1 MAAARSHNRH
11 SHSHSDDAKNDGRG
25 VSFIDYASSDRSGNC
40 LGVLHAIFNSAN
52 TNVIELMVTPH
63 GEIYVG
69 PDGTAPQQL
78 DSGVKI
84 STINFARPGV
94 VNWSD
99 DTVNKIA
106 LKTIERFATNE
117 HEFQNL
123 LDILTTGTAP
133 NPPPFGLSV
142 DEIIFACTLRIMY
155 LLEKSDRVHQG
166 RMTYKIRNQE
176 DLLPGSESLGAT
188 EHSFTLNFFTNRPMT
203 TQRNLVPGESPDQ
216 SLMTEEFGTLCI
228 DIFKGKTTQHS
239 RLEMFSKLLQDKNVR
254 IVLPTVVQLPK
265 LYTLSRDEHRSRYKS
280 TTPALVIP
288 SKVRKEKGLEH
299 KVVALS
305 KLPPNIVSRDA
316 FISYVSTVL
325 RNMHNINC
333 YNWMV
338 GDKRGYKNVKVPHNY
353 FNKITDLPG
362 VFDDQFKEDIN
373 DPSTFWNKLCII
385 FSLHGTTKGAL
396 VQWRIHH
403 HLGVPHLVFNIWNLI
418 SGKAKISQTTQE
430 AGYSTATTYDIM
442 KFVRDIF
449 KGNITRILD
458 ITCQVEGGLPNTAWI
473 VSKDPLGAEN
483 IFKSRILSLH
493 PSGTRAITPRTST
506 NVALSDFISGLGN
519 ISTIFDACR
528 DDSSL
533 IKLTSLVSAP
543 PTTHH
548 LNTSEQSSF
557 LSVVPV
563 LSKLLDDPKFN
574 NTGISSFGV
583 SLELKLLKQ
592 NPDIAQQ
599 VKINDTHDLRQ
610 FGICVCRYIRDMAY
624 AIYRF
629 IPPLKS
635 DSLNRDMVSELH
647 RLLELFHDAIYYL
660 NIKQSTFV
668 IHQTGSFESD
678 LRLSHATV
686 ALKPMRK
693 TFNRL
698 ETRLEKFLEGHTD
711 RGQKRIK
718 EEPEYRKTQSLLKN
732 AESNISNL
740 LEKADEYDSAV
751 GPLNRVSKTLHN
763 VAHFTYDDSP
773 SPKVAHIKQKRPG
786 IIATIRAIIAYCN
799 SLQPPPVG
807 GPGGGGGSRNNK
819 KYKSRK
825 TKWSRKRKTRNRLS
839 YRRRRIVVNTT
850 KRK

>member
-1 MAAARSHNRH
+1 MAAARSRSH
-11 SHSHSDDAKNDGRG
+11 SHSHNGHAKNDARD
-25 VSFIDYASSDRSGNC
+25 VSFIDYASSDRSRKC
-40 LGVLHAIFNSAN
+40 LEFLHAIFNSAN

-69 PDGTAPQQL
+69 PDGTAPPEK
-78 DSGVKI
+78 DYGVKI

-106 LKTIERFATNE
+106 LKTIQRFTENE
-117 HEFQNL
+117 HEFQSL

-142 DEIIFACTLRIMY
+142 DEIIFAYTLRIMY
-155 LLEKSDRVHQG
+155 LLEMSDRVHQG
-166 RMTYKIRNQE
+166 RMTYKKRNQE

-188 EHSFTLNFFTNRPMT
+188 EHSFTLNFFTNRPIIT
-203 TQRNLVPGESPDQ
+203 EPRNLGPGESLVQIP
-216 SLMTEEFGTLCI
+216 MTEEFGTMCI
-228 DIFKGKTTQHS
+228 NIFKGKPTQHS
-239 RLEMFSKLLQDKNVR
+239 RLEMFSKLLQDRNVR

-265 LYTLSRDEHRSRYKS
+265 LYTLSRDEHRSRYIR
-280 TTPALVIP
+280 TTPALSLL

-305 KLPPNIVSRDA
+305 KLPQNITSDDA
-316 FISYVSTVL
+316 FISYVSNTFL
-325 RNMHNINC
+325 RNMRDMHDIEC

-338 GDKRGYKNVKVPHNY
+338 GDVSGYKNVKYDRHIGELTAP
-353 FNKITDLPG
+353 PG
-362 VFDDQFKEDIN
+362 VFDDQFNEDIN
-373 DPSTFWNKLCII
+373 DPSTVWNKLCII
-385 FSLHGTTKGAL
+385 FSLRGTTKGAL
-396 VQWRIHH
+396 VQWRVQT

-418 SGKAKISQTTQE
+418 SGKAGISQTTSE

-442 KFVRDIF
+442 TFVRYIF
-449 KGNITRILD
+449 KGNIARILD
-458 ITCQVEGGLPNTAWI
+458 LTCQVPGGLPNTAWI
-473 VSKDPLGAEN
+473 VSQNPLATEG

-506 NVALSDFISGLGN
+506 DVARSDFFSGLGN

-528 DDSSL
+528 DDNTAK
-533 IKLTSLVSAP
+533 KLTSLVSAP

-548 LNTSEQSSF
+548 LDTTEQSSF
-557 LSVVPV
+557 LSVGPV

-599 VKINDTHDLRQ
+599 VGISDTRVLRH
-610 FGICVCRYIRDMAY
+610 FGICVCRYIHDMAHK
-624 AIYRF
+624 IYNF

-635 DSLNRDMVSELH
+635 DPLNHDMVSELH
-647 RLLELFHDAIYYL
+647 RLLKLFHDAIYYL

-668 IHQTGSFESD
+668 IHQPGSIESD

-698 ETRLEKFLEGHTD
+698 DARLEGLLEGYSD
-711 RGQKRIK
+711 RQQNSMKKKPAYLETERL
-718 EEPEYRKTQSLLKN
+718 RTN

-740 LEKADEYDSAV
+740 LGQADEHDSAV
-751 GPLNRVSKTLHN
+751 GPLNRVSKTLHDT
-763 VAHFTYDDSP
+763 ADFTYDPS

-786 IIATIRAIIAYCN
+786 IIATIRAIIAYC
-799 SLQPPPVG
+799 QPPPVG
-807 GPGGGGGSRNNK
+807 GPGGGGGSRNYK
-819 KYKSRK
+819 KYKSNSK
-825 TKWSRKRKTRNRLS
+825 KF
-839 YRRRRIVVNTT
+839 
-850 KRK
+850 